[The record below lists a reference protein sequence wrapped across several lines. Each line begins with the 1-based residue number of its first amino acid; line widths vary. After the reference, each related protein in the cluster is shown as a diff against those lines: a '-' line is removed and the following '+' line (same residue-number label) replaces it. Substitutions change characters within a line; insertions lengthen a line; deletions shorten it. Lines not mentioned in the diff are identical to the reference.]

1 MMLSYRMAQALQIV
15 RFQTDLG
22 SWKDGRTLRALQTR
36 GLITKV
42 KWSQVLDTYT
52 FKLTK
57 RGVAM
62 NRNLKF
68 NHTAQLKEMLS

>member
-1 MMLSYRMAQALQIV
+1 MLSYKMAQALQV
-15 RFQTDLG
+15 VTFQSDTG
-22 SWKDGRTLRALQTR
+22 SWRDGRTLRALQTR

-42 KWSQVLDTYT
+42 KWSQTLDTYT

-62 NRNLKF
+62 NRNLRF
-68 NHTAQLKEMLS
+68 NHTAQLKEMLA